1 MLSENTFKELSLK
14 YQTRED
20 NIIREYLQHLFLS
33 FLYNQRESENL
44 YFKGGTALRII
55 YHSPRFS
62 KDLDFS
68 APKGILP
75 SKLDNLFLETINKIN
90 NEGVAVNLKEA
101 ENTSGGYLGI
111 FSYQLY
117 NFQGEIQLE
126 ISLRKKNNFKK
137 EITTIVSDFL
147 PPYVLIQLASP
158 LIVEEKIIALENR
171 HKPRDYYDLYF
182 ILRHPE
188 LNKFIDFEK
197 IKKVKEILLKEKIN
211 FKKELEVLLP
221 ISHHPLLKNFKESLL
236 REIEQYNV

>member
-111 FSYQLY
+111 FFYQLY

-182 ILRHPE
+182 ILRHSALRNFLE
-188 LNKFIDFEK
+188 ENSLKK
-197 IKKVKEILLKEKIN
+197 IKKELLKTQIN

-221 ISHHPLLKNFKESLL
+221 ISHHQILKNFKSNLL
-236 REIEQYNV
+236 TEIEKF

>member
-1 MLSENTFKELSLK
+1 MLSENTFKNLALK
-14 YQTRED
+14 YQTREE

-33 FLYNQRESENL
+33 FLYSQRGSEDL

-68 APKGILP
+68 ASKDILL
-75 SKLDNLFLETINKIN
+75 SKLDNLFLEAINKIG
-90 NEGVAVNLKEA
+90 NEGATINLKEA
-101 ENTSGGYLGI
+101 TKTSGGYLGI
-111 FSYQLY
+111 FSYELY

-126 ISLRKKNNFKK
+126 ISLRKKNNFRK

-147 PPYVLIQLASP
+147 SPYILIQLAPS
-158 LIVEEKIIALENR
+158 LIIEEKILALENR
-171 HKPRDYYDLYF
+171 YRPRDFYDLYF

-188 LNKFIDFEK
+188 LNKFIDFKK

-221 ISHHPLLKNFKESLL
+221 ISHHFLLKNFKENLL
-236 REIEQYNV
+236 REIEKYNI